1 MKKILLGIS
10 LLLGIILLTGCGS
23 DVTGSNNAG
32 GIFSST
38 KTVTCTHE
46 EIDEDGYK
54 TIDEMVVTY
63 DSSKVLSAKST
74 SIIETDPTL
83 VEFTLSFG
91 QLLADAM
98 NVVDGVS
105 VSYEKHGENSI
116 KATTTVDYEK
126 LDYSKL
132 KSQLGDMYDSDDD
145 ALYNVKGLSFEEFK
159 KRSLSGYSCK

>member
-1 MKKILLGIS
+1 MKKFLLGIS
-10 LLLGIILLTGCGS
+10 LLLGVTILLTGCGNS
-23 DVTGSNNAG
+23 VKENNAG

-46 EIDEDGYK
+46 EVDEDGYK
-54 TIDEMVVTY
+54 TTDEMVVTY
-63 DSSKVLSAKST
+63 DSSKILSVKST

-105 VSYEKHGENSI
+105 VFYEKHGENSI

-159 KRSLSGYSCK
+159 KSSLSGYSCK